1 MCDLKCAYPS
11 RWWGVCVQ
19 RDSVGNSVGT
29 PQIYVEANPV
39 SEECSAGQSLA
50 SSPAVNVQIT
60 LSLMGKKDTSALKV
74 VCRSFFTCHHI
85 ITF

>member
-1 MCDLKCAYPS
+1 MCDLQCAYPS

-29 PQIYVEANPV
+29 LQIYVEASPA
-39 SEECSAGQSLA
+39 SEECSADQSLA
-50 SSPAVNVQIT
+50 SSPAVNVLIT

-74 VCRSFFTCHHI
+74 VCRFFFTCHHI